1 MRPGKPT
8 GAASSFCSGIIRE
21 PLNGQSAVLPVSKD
35 LSLWVCS
42 ARTVIRNLVIAGIHI
57 RSQAFDGTSRI
68 VNLPGVTV
76 TVKQMLEAL
85 VKVRGEE
92 ALGLVKEEYD
102 DSVSNIVGSWP
113 SVFDV
118 TRAKELG
125 FQDDVSLEQTLKDYI
140 EDYMS

>member
-8 GAASSFCSGIIRE
+8 GAVSSFCSGIIRE
-21 PLNGQSAVLPVSKD
+21 PLNGQLAVLPVSKD
-35 LSLWVCS
+35 LGLWVCS
-42 ARTVIRNLVIAGIHI
+42 ARTVIRNLVTAGIHI
-57 RSQAFDGTSRI
+57 ESQAFNGSSSRI

-85 VKVRGEE
+85 GKVRGED

-102 DSVSNIVGSWP
+102 ESVSKNKIVGSWP

-125 FQDDVSLEQTLKDYI
+125 FQDDVSRADSQGLH
-140 EDYMS
+140 

>member
-21 PLNGQSAVLPVSKD
+21 PLNNEPAMLPVSKD

-42 ARTVIRNLVIAGIHI
+42 ARTVIRNLVIAGMQIK
-57 RSQAFDGTSRI
+57 SQAYEGGSRI

-76 TVKQMLEAL
+76 TVKEMLNALEQVRGKEAL
-85 VKVRGEE
+85 
-92 ALGLVKEEYD
+92 ALVKEEYD
-102 DSVSNIVGSWP
+102 ENVAKIVGSWP
-113 SVFDV
+113 AVFNV
-118 TRAKELG
+118 KRAKELG

-140 EDYMS
+140 EDYMP